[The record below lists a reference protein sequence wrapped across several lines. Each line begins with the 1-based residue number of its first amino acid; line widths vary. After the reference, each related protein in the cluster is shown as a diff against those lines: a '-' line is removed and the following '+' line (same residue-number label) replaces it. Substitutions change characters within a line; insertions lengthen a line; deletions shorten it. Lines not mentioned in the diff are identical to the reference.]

1 MEGFERQ
8 RDFGGNPYVIHAR
21 QMAVRNENFR
31 SVIWT
36 GCSVQMTFM
45 CIPVGGEMGTEVH
58 EDAEQMIRVER
69 GCAVVKLGTDNC
81 LRDFCLYLVEGDVL
95 FIPAGTWHN
104 ILNTGNSSLKLSSIY
119 APPHHN

>member
-31 SVIWT
+31 RVIWT

-69 GCAVVKLGTDNC
+69 GCSVVKLGTDKC

>member
-21 QMAVRNENFR
+21 QMAVRNENFLR
-31 SVIWT
+31 VIWT

-45 CIPVGGEMGTEVH
+45 CIPVGGETGTEVH

-69 GCAVVKLGTDNC
+69 GCSVVKLGTDNC
-81 LRDFCLYLVEGDVL
+81 LRDFCLYLGEGDVL

>member
-1 MEGFERQ
+1 
-8 RDFGGNPYVIHAR
+8 
-21 QMAVRNENFR
+21 
-31 SVIWT
+31 
-36 GCSVQMTFM
+36 
-45 CIPVGGEMGTEVH
+45 MGTEVH
-58 EDAEQMIRVER
+58 EDAEQIIRVER
-69 GCAVVKLGTDNC
+69 GCAVVKLGTDKC